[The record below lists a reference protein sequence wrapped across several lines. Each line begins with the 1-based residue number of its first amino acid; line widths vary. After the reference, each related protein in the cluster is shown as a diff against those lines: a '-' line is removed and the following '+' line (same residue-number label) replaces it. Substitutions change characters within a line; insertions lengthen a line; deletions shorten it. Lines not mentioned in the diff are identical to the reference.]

1 MAGFSQDPLQFIRLI
16 ADNLRDRYESG
27 FPVLK
32 EIIQNA
38 DDAGSEN
45 ASCISVQLDF
55 GLSPGIRNA
64 QHSLLQGPA
73 LYFINDGDFTEQDNR
88 AIHSF
93 GLNSKAAENG
103 SIGKFGLGMKSVF
116 HFCEAFFFQAK
127 GREPGKEYAEILN
140 PWSSGSDDFE
150 RLHADWDDFSA
161 ADAKRMRDHLSA
173 VLGWEKRATCFL
185 LWLPLRQRK
194 HLQLPNGQTAGE
206 IIASFPGDE
215 GEDNKKQ
222 LAFLHEPDLPQRLA
236 ALFPLLRR
244 MTRICFWETPDAPE
258 AAFTVE
264 LDERPNR
271 ISRNLEDTP
280 EESSLRGLV
289 RISPD
294 GSEKGTATVFA
305 GKQHLVDD
313 ARLLA
318 LKESPFWPKSYT
330 RNPLGQ
336 SELAPDKTRGHCAAV
351 FSVGSSGKSGGECV
365 VNWAVFLPV
374 GDELSEQHECRGS
387 NKTFRLTLHG
397 YFFVDAGRAGIEG
410 FPRKEGL
417 APLDEQPADETALRR
432 LWNSH
437 LARLGVLPL
446 ILPSLKDFA
455 AECLGKEGPAKL
467 TDKDLWNLSRGLADS
482 KTFRQYQ
489 SIICAEFYWVRR
501 LTRKAR
507 GWQRVRARRA
517 LLRVLPPPP
526 KSTPERPWVT
536 FPHLSEFEK
545 KGVVFVEKDAPH
557 LVATPLPQ
565 WNVADLLEVLQID
578 AQTVFADRVLL
589 EYLTQFLDMDEVH
602 PFTKT
607 GEIQARLRE
616 IFRRAFHAHGS
627 ALSRHREKVRTFT
640 SFILPENRFRLNA
653 SDEVVQALQDA
664 VPAKLLLNQDFDAQ
678 DNPGTARFT
687 PDETLSLLRKLHE
700 LIVRNE
706 DADTCRGIAR
716 DLVLALP
723 DDDRRSVLNQ
733 AKELKILS
741 GHDCLRGKQV
751 ALSIR
756 ELEDCRNQGLLF
768 RFSAGIQLSQQLNVA
783 PLLQAVIQERVL
795 LVNNATFGLAFNN
808 NDQVPPCDA
817 SAALAALGNTPFDL
831 QGLPQRRQLLNK
843 AGSANLQTPEQ
854 VRGLRYLLHGEPQHF
869 GYQNTLW
876 VPGDGAG
883 GVWSKIWAHLQ
894 RDAANSWTLLDRQL
908 VGFIPLVNWN
918 TLGLKPVNVIG
929 ILDELRTRPDK
940 LQGID
945 LSVSERETVL
955 LAAAG
960 NQYLWQGLPLHEK
973 VDGELVSIQDRKAY
987 LQSDTLQLPDGLAA
1001 TIDLIVP
1008 SDNPQ
1013 VRACQ
1018 DRWIAPINPEN
1029 ILRIALNHDT
1039 PWQFCSLILDQ
1050 LGTIGEA
1057 RLDELVRQIP
1067 DYLLKKRW
1075 LLDADRNPVKPE
1087 DVIDLPEIADEVNR
1101 LVAEAKGVY
1110 SSPENLSNDVRRH
1123 ENFSLLRSRTF
1134 SQDEHGLEKLA
1145 LLLSDTPAYR
1155 IGKISLPDNTHE
1167 LGKIAQVAQSL
1178 PDAARLR
1185 GWGLLTQVLDRY
1197 PDHWRTPANELCREI
1212 PSKKTRNV
1220 LYELQK
1226 KHESANRVSA
1236 NAIIA
1241 CFNLYLATFAAQA
1254 GKAGLENLMLLNRAG
1269 QWRTSAELCTGARG
1283 VADSHLLDDRQRDI
1297 LYAVIDHA
1305 NQRQQTPPDAPPRQH
1320 PTDLQPLLE
1329 ESKNNLR
1336 SFFKKWRD
1344 AVPAEEMICA
1354 LLLILGKSMEEV
1366 ADEFKG
1372 KGSLDG
1378 ILNQIPW
1385 ETHYR
1390 WEAAGRQDWLY
1401 GIDKDAAFNMFDFL
1415 VSVTDRAANIQV
1427 TSILGDRISVPQQA
1441 DFVSL
1446 IVGEPSYEPLP
1457 RDRYAIKIDLRRPD
1471 QQATSNALSDYLRE
1485 AAECLLRKVYNQ
1497 QHVNLS
1503 SLWAELDKYDQL
1515 DINVAQTLILK
1526 HLPSLFR
1533 QLGGVHRHVSLRD
1546 EFKKWEEA
1554 QRSAVE
1560 FREDEGERKNYEA
1573 KEAEHLQEIQRRVLS
1588 DGTVQ
1593 EALLAAV
1600 RAKMK
1605 EFQYTPERIP
1615 FELFQNADDAVV
1627 EYLTMQCH
1635 PHPLPDDDGAF
1646 LVASNRRVVVA
1657 QADDTV
1663 YFAHWGRWINE
1674 VGVAP
1679 FPGRERGFHCDLEKM
1694 LMLSASDKAEDGSVT
1709 GKFGLGFKSVF
1720 LVSDSPKLISG
1731 RRLAAEIVGGLCP
1744 IPLENEDA
1752 AYYREMLNSLAPGA
1766 TRPGT
1771 LVALPLDENAPAD
1784 LIEDF
1789 TRRAGL
1795 LCIFAKR
1802 IRQIDIEGITEHGVQ
1817 WQPSARLLGN
1827 ARLEYGPV
1835 ALSRNAGNLQGALY
1849 FRFPE
1854 GKGGILFGMNAK
1866 GFSPLPEEL
1875 PGLWVVAPTEDAP
1888 GLGLAING
1896 CFELDAGRRLLAVK
1910 NEGNAVQ
1917 ADALGR
1923 SFADALA
1930 GLHEASLE
1938 VENWPDLRNWLGL
1951 AGDVTQYDF
1960 WHSLW
1965 NVLAGA
1971 VKGKEGAGHEVVRR
1985 IVAGA
1990 NGFGALLD
1998 RADALPNGLW
2008 GDFQCLTRPDS
2019 IKKVVKGV
2027 LAEEGFFRTI
2037 CGWGFFKEYLG
2048 APDEVTSERIVAQG
2062 KRLVSKFGSADFRYT
2077 PVRLSAVLHE
2087 FGNIKRQIEPEAA
2100 ADLGA
2105 LLKGLEKDERFANE
2119 QGEIKGELKAFLF
2132 RGEDGNFHE
2141 SGELLIAD
2149 SGASAKS
2156 EESRLA
2162 AFAPDE
2168 ALLASEYQD
2177 DALTFFKICR
2187 GGFTADIDDMTEWF
2201 LAADTPNKQSAALR
2215 YLLEG
2220 NQGDELA
2227 ERVRKEKSGKWV
2239 EGLDWNSQC
2248 FSGWDFKDQAEIL
2261 LRRLP
2266 TLAQLQRGVSPPPPP
2281 PLARTQI
2288 SPKDA
2293 LKRIYD
2299 WWKAEQGGWIQDYER
2314 RTYPGLRPSFN
2325 LEEED
2330 VGRFD
2335 RSSWLALFLLGHF
2348 HTMGRQRNVQHRA
2361 FIDDCVE
2368 EGWWDIFSKANPEKR
2383 SDEWMGIL
2391 ETYISNQVDSSQYEV
2406 WMNHYVS
2413 IYKLSRHLD
2422 SYREAFL
2429 SIDSHDHMPNLDGIL
2444 KTLTNPV
2451 FQGGGIAAPPIDK
2464 TLGLGACFVVREL
2477 RRKGILKNAQVDP
2490 FCYVPV
2496 GRVRELCSSL
2506 GCSGLNAQGSIND
2519 SKIIYDFLGG
2529 HLRQDRV
2536 TFDGCYDIPLQILA
2550 EKDDQRQRIL
2560 N

>member
-1 MAGFSQDPLQFIRLI
+1 M
-16 ADNLRDRYESG
+16 
-27 FPVLK
+27 
-32 EIIQNA
+32 
-38 DDAGSEN
+38 
-45 ASCISVQLDF
+45 
-55 GLSPGIRNA
+55 
-64 QHSLLQGPA
+64 
-73 LYFINDGDFTEQDNR
+73 
-88 AIHSF
+88 
-93 GLNSKAAENG
+93 
-103 SIGKFGLGMKSVF
+103 
-116 HFCEAFFFQAK
+116 
-127 GREPGKEYAEILN
+127 
-140 PWSSGSDDFE
+140 
-150 RLHADWDDFSA
+150 
-161 ADAKRMRDHLSA
+161 
-173 VLGWEKRATCFL
+173 
-185 LWLPLRQRK
+185 
-194 HLQLPNGQTAGE
+194 
-206 IIASFPGDE
+206 
-215 GEDNKKQ
+215 
-222 LAFLHEPDLPQRLA
+222 
-236 ALFPLLRR
+236 
-244 MTRICFWETPDAPE
+244 
-258 AAFTVE
+258 
-264 LDERPNR
+264 
-271 ISRNLEDTP
+271 
-280 EESSLRGLV
+280 
-289 RISPD
+289 
-294 GSEKGTATVFA
+294 
-305 GKQHLVDD
+305 
-313 ARLLA
+313 
-318 LKESPFWPKSYT
+318 
-330 RNPLGQ
+330 
-336 SELAPDKTRGHCAAV
+336 
-351 FSVGSSGKSGGECV
+351 
-365 VNWAVFLPV
+365 
-374 GDELSEQHECRGS
+374 
-387 NKTFRLTLHG
+387 
-397 YFFVDAGRAGIEG
+397 
-410 FPRKEGL
+410 
-417 APLDEQPADETALRR
+417 
-432 LWNSH
+432 
-437 LARLGVLPL
+437 
-446 ILPSLKDFA
+446 
-455 AECLGKEGPAKL
+455 
-467 TDKDLWNLSRGLADS
+467 
-482 KTFRQYQ
+482 
-489 SIICAEFYWVRR
+489 
-501 LTRKAR
+501 
-507 GWQRVRARRA
+507 
-517 LLRVLPPPP
+517 
-526 KSTPERPWVT
+526 
-536 FPHLSEFEK
+536 
-545 KGVVFVEKDAPH
+545 
-557 LVATPLPQ
+557 
-565 WNVADLLEVLQID
+565 
-578 AQTVFADRVLL
+578 
-589 EYLTQFLDMDEVH
+589 
-602 PFTKT
+602 
-607 GEIQARLRE
+607 
-616 IFRRAFHAHGS
+616 
-627 ALSRHREKVRTFT
+627 
-640 SFILPENRFRLNA
+640 
-653 SDEVVQALQDA
+653 
-664 VPAKLLLNQDFDAQ
+664 
-678 DNPGTARFT
+678 
-687 PDETLSLLRKLHE
+687 
-700 LIVRNE
+700 
-706 DADTCRGIAR
+706 
-716 DLVLALP
+716 
-723 DDDRRSVLNQ
+723 
-733 AKELKILS
+733 
-741 GHDCLRGKQV
+741 
-751 ALSIR
+751 
-756 ELEDCRNQGLLF
+756 
-768 RFSAGIQLSQQLNVA
+768 
-783 PLLQAVIQERVL
+783 
-795 LVNNATFGLAFNN
+795 
-808 NDQVPPCDA
+808 
-817 SAALAALGNTPFDL
+817 
-831 QGLPQRRQLLNK
+831 
-843 AGSANLQTPEQ
+843 
-854 VRGLRYLLHGEPQHF
+854 
-869 GYQNTLW
+869 
-876 VPGDGAG
+876 
-883 GVWSKIWAHLQ
+883 
-894 RDAANSWTLLDRQL
+894 
-908 VGFIPLVNWN
+908 
-918 TLGLKPVNVIG
+918 
-929 ILDELRTRPDK
+929 
-940 LQGID
+940 
-945 LSVSERETVL
+945 
-955 LAAAG
+955 
-960 NQYLWQGLPLHEK
+960 
-973 VDGELVSIQDRKAY
+973 
-987 LQSDTLQLPDGLAA
+987 
-1001 TIDLIVP
+1001 
-1008 SDNPQ
+1008 
-1013 VRACQ
+1013 
-1018 DRWIAPINPEN
+1018 
-1029 ILRIALNHDT
+1029 
-1039 PWQFCSLILDQ
+1039 
-1050 LGTIGEA
+1050 
-1057 RLDELVRQIP
+1057 
-1067 DYLLKKRW
+1067 
-1075 LLDADRNPVKPE
+1075 
-1087 DVIDLPEIADEVNR
+1087 
-1101 LVAEAKGVY
+1101 
-1110 SSPENLSNDVRRH
+1110 
-1123 ENFSLLRSRTF
+1123 
-1134 SQDEHGLEKLA
+1134 
-1145 LLLSDTPAYR
+1145 
-1155 IGKISLPDNTHE
+1155 
-1167 LGKIAQVAQSL
+1167 
-1178 PDAARLR
+1178 
-1185 GWGLLTQVLDRY
+1185 
-1197 PDHWRTPANELCREI
+1197 
-1212 PSKKTRNV
+1212 
-1220 LYELQK
+1220 
-1226 KHESANRVSA
+1226 
-1236 NAIIA
+1236 
-1241 CFNLYLATFAAQA
+1241 
-1254 GKAGLENLMLLNRAG
+1254 
-1269 QWRTSAELCTGARG
+1269 
-1283 VADSHLLDDRQRDI
+1283 
-1297 LYAVIDHA
+1297 
-1305 NQRQQTPPDAPPRQH
+1305 
-1320 PTDLQPLLE
+1320 
-1329 ESKNNLR
+1329 
-1336 SFFKKWRD
+1336 
-1344 AVPAEEMICA
+1344 
-1354 LLLILGKSMEEV
+1354 
-1366 ADEFKG
+1366 
-1372 KGSLDG
+1372 
-1378 ILNQIPW
+1378 
-1385 ETHYR
+1385 
-1390 WEAAGRQDWLY
+1390 
-1401 GIDKDAAFNMFDFL
+1401 
-1415 VSVTDRAANIQV
+1415 
-1427 TSILGDRISVPQQA
+1427 
-1441 DFVSL
+1441 
-1446 IVGEPSYEPLP
+1446 
-1457 RDRYAIKIDLRRPD
+1457 
-1471 QQATSNALSDYLRE
+1471 
-1485 AAECLLRKVYNQ
+1485 YNQ

>member
-883 GVWSKIWAHLQ
+883 GVWGKIWAHLQ

-908 VGFIPLVNWN
+908 VDFIPPVNWN

-955 LAAAG
+955 LAAAD

-987 LQSDTLQLPDGLAA
+987 LQIDTLQLPDGLAA

-1029 ILRIALNHDT
+1029 ILRIALNHDI

-1123 ENFSLLRSRTF
+1123 ENFALLRSRTF

-1185 GWGLLTQVLDRY
+1185 GWGLLAQVLDRY

-1254 GKAGLENLMLLNRAG
+1254 GKAGLENLMLLNREG
-1269 QWRTSAELCTGARG
+1269 QWRQSAELCTDAID

-1305 NQRQQTPPDAPPRQH
+1305 NQPPLVGMDGPVPQE
-1320 PTDLQPLLE
+1320 PDDLQAQLDD
-1329 ESKNNLR
+1329 SRNVLR
-1336 SFFKKWRD
+1336 SFFRDWRD
-1344 AVPAEEMICA
+1344 LVPAEEMICA
-1354 LLLILGKSMEEV
+1354 FLLILGKSMEEV

-1390 WEAAGRQDWLY
+1390 RDAAGRQEWLY
-1401 GIDKDAAFNMFDFL
+1401 GIDKDAALNMFDFL
-1415 VSVTDRAANIQV
+1415 VSVTDRTANIQV

-1441 DFVSL
+1441 DFESL
-1446 IVGEPSYEPLP
+1446 IAGAPFYILLKKE
-1457 RDRYAIKIDLRRPD
+1457 RYAIKLTLRKPD
-1471 QQATSNALSDYLRE
+1471 QQATPNELSGYLRD
-1485 AAECLLRKVYNQ
+1485 AAECLLREVYNQ

-1694 LMLSASDKAEDGSVT
+1694 LMLSASDKAEVGSVT

-1744 IPLENEDA
+1744 IPLEKEDA

-1835 ALSRNAGNLQGALY
+1835 ALSRNADNLQGVLY

-2149 SGASAKS
+2149 SGVSAKS

-2187 GGFTADIDDMTEWF
+2187 GGFTADIDDMTEWL
-2201 LAADTPNKQSAALR
+2201 LAADTPNKQNAALR

-2248 FSGWDFKDQAEIL
+2248 FSGWDFEDQAEIL

-2281 PLARTQI
+2281 PLARTQN

>member
-161 ADAKRMRDHLSA
+161 ADAKRMRDHLST

-918 TLGLKPVNVIG
+918 N
-929 ILDELRTRPDK
+929 
-940 LQGID
+940 
-945 LSVSERETVL
+945 
-955 LAAAG
+955 
-960 NQYLWQGLPLHEK
+960 
-973 VDGELVSIQDRKAY
+973 
-987 LQSDTLQLPDGLAA
+987 
-1001 TIDLIVP
+1001 
-1008 SDNPQ
+1008 
-1013 VRACQ
+1013 
-1018 DRWIAPINPEN
+1018 
-1029 ILRIALNHDT
+1029 
-1039 PWQFCSLILDQ
+1039 
-1050 LGTIGEA
+1050 LGT
-1057 RLDELVRQIP
+1057 
-1067 DYLLKKRW
+1067 
-1075 LLDADRNPVKPE
+1075 
-1087 DVIDLPEIADEVNR
+1087 
-1101 LVAEAKGVY
+1101 
-1110 SSPENLSNDVRRH
+1110 
-1123 ENFSLLRSRTF
+1123 
-1134 SQDEHGLEKLA
+1134 
-1145 LLLSDTPAYR
+1145 
-1155 IGKISLPDNTHE
+1155 
-1167 LGKIAQVAQSL
+1167 
-1178 PDAARLR
+1178 
-1185 GWGLLTQVLDRY
+1185 
-1197 PDHWRTPANELCREI
+1197 
-1212 PSKKTRNV
+1212 
-1220 LYELQK
+1220 
-1226 KHESANRVSA
+1226 
-1236 NAIIA
+1236 
-1241 CFNLYLATFAAQA
+1241 QA
-1254 GKAGLENLMLLNRAG
+1254 G
-1269 QWRTSAELCTGARG
+1269 
-1283 VADSHLLDDRQRDI
+1283 QR
-1297 LYAVIDHA
+1297 
-1305 NQRQQTPPDAPPRQH
+1305 
-1320 PTDLQPLLE
+1320 
-1329 ESKNNLR
+1329 
-1336 SFFKKWRD
+1336 
-1344 AVPAEEMICA
+1344 
-1354 LLLILGKSMEEV
+1354 
-1366 ADEFKG
+1366 
-1372 KGSLDG
+1372 
-1378 ILNQIPW
+1378 
-1385 ETHYR
+1385 
-1390 WEAAGRQDWLY
+1390 
-1401 GIDKDAAFNMFDFL
+1401 
-1415 VSVTDRAANIQV
+1415 
-1427 TSILGDRISVPQQA
+1427 
-1441 DFVSL
+1441 
-1446 IVGEPSYEPLP
+1446 
-1457 RDRYAIKIDLRRPD
+1457 
-1471 QQATSNALSDYLRE
+1471 
-1485 AAECLLRKVYNQ
+1485 
-1497 QHVNLS
+1497 
-1503 SLWAELDKYDQL
+1503 
-1515 DINVAQTLILK
+1515 
-1526 HLPSLFR
+1526 
-1533 QLGGVHRHVSLRD
+1533 HRH
-1546 EFKKWEEA
+1546 
-1554 QRSAVE
+1554 
-1560 FREDEGERKNYEA
+1560 
-1573 KEAEHLQEIQRRVLS
+1573 
-1588 DGTVQ
+1588 
-1593 EALLAAV
+1593 
-1600 RAKMK
+1600 
-1605 EFQYTPERIP
+1605 
-1615 FELFQNADDAVV
+1615 
-1627 EYLTMQCH
+1627 
-1635 PHPLPDDDGAF
+1635 
-1646 LVASNRRVVVA
+1646 
-1657 QADDTV
+1657 
-1663 YFAHWGRWINE
+1663 
-1674 VGVAP
+1674 
-1679 FPGRERGFHCDLEKM
+1679 
-1694 LMLSASDKAEDGSVT
+1694 
-1709 GKFGLGFKSVF
+1709 
-1720 LVSDSPKLISG
+1720 SG
-1731 RRLAAEIVGGLCP
+1731 
-1744 IPLENEDA
+1744 
-1752 AYYREMLNSLAPGA
+1752 
-1766 TRPGT
+1766 
-1771 LVALPLDENAPAD
+1771 
-1784 LIEDF
+1784 
-1789 TRRAGL
+1789 
-1795 LCIFAKR
+1795 
-1802 IRQIDIEGITEHGVQ
+1802 
-1817 WQPSARLLGN
+1817 
-1827 ARLEYGPV
+1827 
-1835 ALSRNAGNLQGALY
+1835 
-1849 FRFPE
+1849 
-1854 GKGGILFGMNAK
+1854 
-1866 GFSPLPEEL
+1866 
-1875 PGLWVVAPTEDAP
+1875 
-1888 GLGLAING
+1888 
-1896 CFELDAGRRLLAVK
+1896 
-1910 NEGNAVQ
+1910 
-1917 ADALGR
+1917 
-1923 SFADALA
+1923 
-1930 GLHEASLE
+1930 
-1938 VENWPDLRNWLGL
+1938 
-1951 AGDVTQYDF
+1951 
-1960 WHSLW
+1960 
-1965 NVLAGA
+1965 
-1971 VKGKEGAGHEVVRR
+1971 
-1985 IVAGA
+1985 
-1990 NGFGALLD
+1990 
-1998 RADALPNGLW
+1998 
-2008 GDFQCLTRPDS
+2008 
-2019 IKKVVKGV
+2019 
-2027 LAEEGFFRTI
+2027 
-2037 CGWGFFKEYLG
+2037 
-2048 APDEVTSERIVAQG
+2048 
-2062 KRLVSKFGSADFRYT
+2062 
-2077 PVRLSAVLHE
+2077 
-2087 FGNIKRQIEPEAA
+2087 
-2100 ADLGA
+2100 
-2105 LLKGLEKDERFANE
+2105 
-2119 QGEIKGELKAFLF
+2119 
-2132 RGEDGNFHE
+2132 
-2141 SGELLIAD
+2141 
-2149 SGASAKS
+2149 
-2156 EESRLA
+2156 
-2162 AFAPDE
+2162 
-2168 ALLASEYQD
+2168 
-2177 DALTFFKICR
+2177 
-2187 GGFTADIDDMTEWF
+2187 
-2201 LAADTPNKQSAALR
+2201 
-2215 YLLEG
+2215 
-2220 NQGDELA
+2220 
-2227 ERVRKEKSGKWV
+2227 
-2239 EGLDWNSQC
+2239 
-2248 FSGWDFKDQAEIL
+2248 
-2261 LRRLP
+2261 
-2266 TLAQLQRGVSPPPPP
+2266 
-2281 PLARTQI
+2281 
-2288 SPKDA
+2288 
-2293 LKRIYD
+2293 
-2299 WWKAEQGGWIQDYER
+2299 
-2314 RTYPGLRPSFN
+2314 
-2325 LEEED
+2325 
-2330 VGRFD
+2330 
-2335 RSSWLALFLLGHF
+2335 
-2348 HTMGRQRNVQHRA
+2348 
-2361 FIDDCVE
+2361 
-2368 EGWWDIFSKANPEKR
+2368 
-2383 SDEWMGIL
+2383 
-2391 ETYISNQVDSSQYEV
+2391 
-2406 WMNHYVS
+2406 
-2413 IYKLSRHLD
+2413 
-2422 SYREAFL
+2422 
-2429 SIDSHDHMPNLDGIL
+2429 
-2444 KTLTNPV
+2444 
-2451 FQGGGIAAPPIDK
+2451 
-2464 TLGLGACFVVREL
+2464 
-2477 RRKGILKNAQVDP
+2477 
-2490 FCYVPV
+2490 
-2496 GRVRELCSSL
+2496 
-2506 GCSGLNAQGSIND
+2506 
-2519 SKIIYDFLGG
+2519 
-2529 HLRQDRV
+2529 
-2536 TFDGCYDIPLQILA
+2536 
-2550 EKDDQRQRIL
+2550 
-2560 N
+2560 